1 VRMEDGSAPPER
13 ISIER
18 LCNGTSRREAYTD
31 TEGNFQFEL
40 GQELESQDAS
50 DSSRRSFGA
59 NTGNP
64 ASSNGISRREMQ
76 TCELRATFPGFQ
88 PAQIDLSAFQSD
100 SDIGMLSVGTMVLKR
115 FGNAPGTTISLTTL
129 QAPHDARDAY
139 QKAQKALTKKK
150 DGEAEKQ
157 LTKAVQ
163 IYPHFAAAWFLLGK
177 LHEERNQTDQ
187 AAQDYFQS
195 VSAEPNF
202 VSPYFRLG
210 VIALRGKKWKEAA
223 QFTDKVAELNPYAF
237 PQAFFCNAVA
247 NYNLGNLDGAEKS
260 ARTFQSMDNTHRV
273 PQSSL
278 LLAAILAAKH
288 EYSAA
293 ADQDRSY
300 LQVLPNAPNSSS
312 VRSEV
317 KRFEDL
323 AKATPPPH

>member
-1 VRMEDGSAPPER
+1 MEDGSAPPER
-13 ISIER
+13 IPIER

-31 TEGNFQFEL
+31 AEGDFQFEL
-40 GQELESQDAS
+40 GQDSETQDAS
-50 DSSRRSFGA
+50 DSSRRSFGSNTA
-59 NTGNP
+59 NSGV
-64 ASSNGISRREMQ
+64 SSGVSRREMQ

-100 SDIGMLSVGTMVLKR
+100 VGMLSVGTLVLKR
-115 FGNAPGTTISLTTL
+115 IGNAPGTTISLTTL
-129 QAPHDARDAY
+129 QAPNDARDAY
-139 QKAQKALTKKK
+139 QKAQKDLAKKK

-163 IYPHFAAAWFLLGK
+163 IYPHFAAAWFLLGR
-177 LHEERNQTDQ
+177 LHEERKQTDQ
-187 AAQDYFQS
+187 AAQDYLQA

-202 VSPYFRLG
+202 VSPYFHLG
-210 VIALRGKKWKEAA
+210 VIALRDKKWKEAA
-223 QFTDKVAELNPYAF
+223 QFSDKVAELNPYAF

-247 NYNLGNLDGAEKS
+247 KYNLGNLDGAEKS
-260 ARTFQSMDNTHRV
+260 VRTFQSMDTTHRV

-300 LQVLPNAPNSSS
+300 LQALPNAPDSAN

-317 KRFEDL
+317 KRLEDL